1 MEKFIMKKQIIAA
14 AVAATVSAVAM
25 ADISLTGS
33 AKYEYLYEDTSA
45 GVTTN
50 KSNTEMKLAVKG
62 KQGDTGVF
70 IGIELDASD
79 ASDNATG
86 NTTDIEDMYLTTKV
100 GDVNVKAG
108 NWASGTTALLGE
120 IDNGPRAHNKVDLST
135 TVGGIK
141 LYAGNSGTQGSG
153 AGRLNENMYGGAT
166 FELAGNTVQLKR
178 VSETTKGY
186 GLAGSLS
193 GFDYRIEHKSKD
205 GVNQGVTFGQVSTKV
220 GDMGVSYAMIDAE
233 SGNLVDENDS
243 SIFAVEMGH
252 STVTGTTDDAQ
263 QQVTVTS
270 SVDGNALTF
279 KMGTIENA
287 FSAGADMDYTQIMAS
302 RPLASGATATLTWTE
317 QDTSATA
324 SKETFEIDLSVSF

>member
-1 MEKFIMKKQIIAA
+1 
-14 AVAATVSAVAM
+14 
-25 ADISLTGS
+25 
-33 AKYEYLYEDTSA
+33 
-45 GVTTN
+45 
-50 KSNTEMKLAVKG
+50 
-62 KQGDTGVF
+62 
-70 IGIELDASD
+70 
-79 ASDNATG
+79 
-86 NTTDIEDMYLTTKV
+86 
-100 GDVNVKAG
+100 
-108 NWASGTTALLGE
+108 
-120 IDNGPRAHNKVDLST
+120 
-135 TVGGIK
+135 
-141 LYAGNSGTQGSG
+141 
-153 AGRLNENMYGGAT
+153 MYGGAT